1 MRIDQALEGAR
12 LKLRSRPGIPSPER
26 ELRLLLAAVLRRDEL
41 WVRAHP
47 EIELDLEDLETFG
60 AWVQRRE
67 AGEALEYITGCCS
80 FFGRSF
86 RVSPAVLI
94 PRPESEL
101 IVEAVLGVPT
111 PARILDVGTGS
122 GCLAVSLKAER
133 PAFDV
138 VAVDLSR
145 TALEVAASNAA
156 RHAADVAFLQGH
168 LATALRGPF
177 DVVVA
182 NLPYLPSSWLE
193 TLPVEVRK
201 EPRMALDG
209 GPDGLD
215 FIREL
220 LSDLPRILAPEGRV
234 LLEIAE
240 DQREGIE
247 TAAAAAGLEIR
258 RAIRDIGGCERILV
272 LAAGEAAGV

>member
-1 MRIDQALEGAR
+1 MRIGQALERAR
-12 LKLRSRPGIPSPER
+12 LKLHARPGIPSPAR
-26 ELRLLLAAVLRRDEL
+26 EAVLLLAAVLGREEL

-47 EIELDLEDLETFG
+47 EMQLEAEDVGSFE
-60 AWVQRRE
+60 AWVHRRE
-67 AGEALEYITGCCS
+67 AGEALEYITGSCS

-101 IVEAVLGVPT
+101 MIEAVLETPF

-133 PAFDV
+133 PDMEV
-138 VAVDLSR
+138 VAADLSR
-145 TALEVAASNAA
+145 AALEVAESNAV
-156 RHAADVAFLQGH
+156 RHAAGVRFVQGH

-182 NLPYLPSSWLE
+182 NLPYIPVSLLE

-215 FIREL
+215 LIREL
-220 LSDLPRILAPEGRV
+220 LPDLPRILAPEGLAV
-234 LLEIAE
+234 LEIAE
-240 DQREGIE
+240 AQRAGVE
-247 TAAAAAGLEIR
+247 TAAAASGLEIR
-258 RAIRDIGGCERILV
+258 RAIRDVGGCERILI
-272 LAAGEAAGV
+272 LAAGQKAGA